1 LLSDAELDAA
11 LACHVVQQRPIENA
25 AEGQPQTRTTVLRST
40 FLIDREG
47 IVREALYGV
56 GARGHAQQMLERIRQ
71 PLKS

>member
-25 AEGQPQTRTTVLRST
+25 AVRLPQTRTTVLRST

-47 IVREALYGV
+47 IVSEALNGV
-56 GARGHAQQMLERIRQ
+56 GAQGDAQRMLERVGQ
-71 PLKS
+71 LLNS